1 MTARA
6 HSLIRYS
13 VWSVP
18 LLLLIAI
25 IWRHNHPVIIRPK
38 NHLTQITV
46 VGVALKLYADD
57 NQGLLPQRLA
67 DVMPD
72 YLTEREFL
80 DQVELV
86 APGAK
91 LLELAPATV
100 IARRPFPEDHLVT
113 ELRADLHAE
122 THR

>member
-1 MTARA
+1 MTTRA
-6 HSLIRYS
+6 HFLIRYV

-18 LLLLIAI
+18 VLLLIAI
-25 IWRHNHPVIIRPK
+25 ILRNSHPVIFRPK
-38 NHLTQITV
+38 NHFSQIKA
-46 VGVALKLYADD
+46 VGVALKFYADD
-57 NQGLLPQRLA
+57 NQGLLPQRLE

-80 DQVELV
+80 DHIELV

-91 LLELAPATV
+91 LIELAPATV

-113 ELRADLHAE
+113 ELHADMHAE
-122 THR
+122 AHR